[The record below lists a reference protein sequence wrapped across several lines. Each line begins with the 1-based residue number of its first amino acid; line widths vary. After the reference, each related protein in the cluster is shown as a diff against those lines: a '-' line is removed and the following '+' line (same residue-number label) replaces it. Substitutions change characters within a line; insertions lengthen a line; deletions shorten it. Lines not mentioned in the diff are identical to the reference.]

1 MHRLALALALGAAL
15 AAGCRAPGQ
24 YLAMAAGIAAIG
36 TGWVAY
42 GRREAPG
49 PTRLVAAG
57 AITVGGLGLL
67 LGALRVAIALA
78 ALGHLERVL
87 G

>member
-1 MHRLALALALGAAL
+1 MHRLALALALAAAL

-24 YLAMAAGIAAIG
+24 YLALSAGIAAIG
-36 TGWVAY
+36 AGWVAFE
-42 GRREAPG
+42 RRAAPG
-49 PTRLVAAG
+49 PARLVAAG
-57 AITVGGLGLL
+57 AITVGGMALL

-78 ALGHLERVL
+78 ALGHLERAL

>member
-1 MHRLALALALGAAL
+1 MHRLALALALGAAG
-15 AAGCRAPGQ
+15 AATCRAPGP
-24 YLAMAAGIAAIG
+24 YLALGAGLAAIG

-49 PTRLVAAG
+49 GARLAAAG
-57 AITVGGLGLL
+57 AITAGGIGAL
-67 LGALRVAIALA
+67 LGALRVALALA
-78 ALGHLERVL
+78 ALGHLRGML

>member
-1 MHRLALALALGAAL
+1 MHRAALALAVGAVL
-15 AAGCRAPGQ
+15 AAACSAPGQ
-24 YLAMAAGIAAIG
+24 YLAMAGGIAAIG

-49 PTRLVAAG
+49 AARLAAAG
-57 AITVGGLGLL
+57 AITAGGLGLL